1 MDHLPASPWRASILG
16 LLCLLTLLAGC
27 VSNTVKT
34 TSVPPLAAP
43 SQALPDSQL
52 LDVGIAI
59 FDPGI
64 DDHDVDEEIPIYPEV
79 RRAESRFMPNQLAQA
94 MQQSGAWGAVR
105 VVPDPERVSDLSVH
119 GKIVHS
125 DGEQLTLAIQ
135 ARDSRGHQWL
145 EKTYTGH
152 ASSYA
157 YKANTVNTY
166 DPFQAIY
173 HTIANDL
180 VAAQEKLPLAERDT
194 IRTTTELRF
203 AGEFAPDAFG
213 NYLKEDKDGEIEL
226 LRLPAQGDPML
237 ERIDQIR
244 ERDHAYV
251 DTMQEHYNQFGEQ
264 MYAPYQ
270 EWRKQSYQE
279 AIAMQELKAE
289 SQRNLILGAVAV
301 AAGIAGV
308 AGGESSSTRAM
319 GNIAV
324 IGGGYLIKSG
334 LDKRNEAQIHVEALE
349 ELGTSLEAEITP
361 QVIELEDRS
370 ITLSGSVE
378 DQYAQWRSLLAE
390 IYATEV
396 GALELPDTEPDAVGA
411 HSVSD

>member
-1 MDHLPASPWRASILG
+1 MCERVVNRPERWRAAL
-16 LLCLLTLLAGC
+16 LLCVLALLGGC
-27 VSNTVKT
+27 VSSTVKT
-34 TSVPPLAAP
+34 TSVPPIATP
-43 SQALPDSQL
+43 SQPLTDQQL

-59 FDPGI
+59 FDTGI
-64 DDHDVDEEIPIYPEV
+64 DDYDADEDEPIYPEV
-79 RRAESRFMPNQLAQA
+79 RKAESRFMPNQLAQA

-105 VVPDPERVSDLSVH
+105 VVPDPERLSDLSVH

-125 DGEQLTLAIQ
+125 DGERLDLAIT
-135 ARDSRGHQWL
+135 ARDSRGQQWL
-145 EKTYTGH
+145 AKTYTGH
-152 ASSYA
+152 ASAYA
-157 YKANTVNTY
+157 YKAGTLSTY
-166 DPFQAIY
+166 DPFQAVY
-173 HTIANDL
+173 NTVANDL
-180 VAAQEKLPLAERDT
+180 LAKLEERSLAERDD

-203 AGEFAPDAFG
+203 AGSFAPEAFG
-213 NYLKEDKDGEIEL
+213 DYLAEDKDGQIKL
-226 LRLPAQGDPML
+226 LRLPAAGDPML

-251 DTMQEHYNQFGEQ
+251 DTMQEYYNQFGEQ
-264 MYAPYQ
+264 MYSPYQ
-270 EWRKQSYQE
+270 EWRKQSFQE

-308 AGGESSSTRAM
+308 AGGDSATTRAM
-319 GNIAV
+319 GNVAV
-324 IGGGYLIKSG
+324 IGGGYLLKSG

-349 ELGTSLEAEITP
+349 ELGMSLEAEITP

-390 IYATEV
+390 IYATEI
-396 GALELPDTEPDAVGA
+396 GALELPDDGGVAGT
-411 HSVSD
+411 VSAE